1 MTWSRETN
9 STRVDIL
16 TADGDG
22 NKKHIPDPGGR
33 YSSLAD
39 PFKSLYIRRVNMSDS
54 GTYFCNNAAAVQLT
68 VIPPGNITLCFS
80 SCFNIMFQS
89 YMFNNYILQDII

>member
-9 STRVDIL
+9 GHRVDIL

-22 NKKHIPDPGGR
+22 DKKYIPDPDRR
-33 YSSLAD
+33 YNSQAD
-39 PFKSLYIRRVNMSDS
+39 PFKSLHIRRVNMSDS

-80 SCFNIMFQS
+80 SCFNIMSIMFQTL
-89 YMFNNYILQDII
+89 ITEITLAV